1 MTWIY
6 DNGTI
11 SKGFT
16 PEYQSDATVYFEG
29 SEFAQL
35 PKDGVPTGIKGYVVD
50 WANLDSSTQSAIGS
64 QLLMF
69 AAKAKAW
76 LPQ

>member
-11 SKGFT
+11 SEAFN
-16 PEYQSDATVYFEG
+16 PEYQTDATLYFEA
-29 SEFAQL
+29 SEFSKL
-35 PKDGVPTGIKGYVVD
+35 PTDNIPTGIKGYVVD
-50 WANLDSSTQSAIGS
+50 WAILGSEQDTIGS